1 VPASRRVYRQAL
13 MEGLIQIF
21 IDSGCAVCNPGCG
34 PCAGAHQGIL
44 APGEVCIS
52 TSNRNF
58 KARMGSPEAEIYL
71 ASPATAA
78 ASAVTG
84 EITDPRRF
92 MREG

>member
-1 VPASRRVYRQAL
+1 
-13 MEGLIQIF
+13 MKEGLIDIF
-21 IDSGCAVCNPGCG
+21 LDFGCAICNPGCG

-44 APGEVCIS
+44 APGERCIS

-78 ASAVTG
+78 ASAVMG

-92 MREG
+92 LKEE